1 MTPHDGHPSPEEP
14 IQRLALRLVERRL
27 DGLDFAAW

>member
-1 MTPHDGHPSPEEP
+1 MTSHNGHTGPEEP